1 MCNEKAEIMILQNLR
16 NHCENLENF
25 KKQPCW
31 ANESK

>member
-25 KKQPCW
+25 KKTAMQG
-31 ANESK
+31 